1 MKRILSYIFPALL
14 LLTLISCEGSF
25 HDGRFLGTW
34 VSTDNLVLT
43 NNPDTLT
50 FANED
55 FFSKSLG
62 DNMQH
67 PYKYSYDENSITI
80 LYYGTN
86 LVLVQSTTHSYNLK
100 NNELIIDFSN
110 GSYGFD
116 SKKITYIKQ

>member
-14 LLTLISCEGSF
+14 LLTFISCESSF

-34 VSTDNLVLT
+34 VST

-50 FANED
+50 FTNED

-62 DNMQH
+62 DNVQH

-80 LYYGTN
+80 LYYGLN
-86 LVLVQSTTHSYNLK
+86 LPHVQSTTHSYNLK
-100 NNELIIDFSN
+100 NDKLIIDFSN